1 MASGQDKTVLTLF
14 ALLSRVKKIRKREG
28 NIMTEGMRMESDSI
42 GTMEVPK
49 EAYYGVQALRA
60 KQNFPITGQS
70 LHPVFIRNLA
80 KVKKAATQSNRNALA
95 LPADKA
101 EAIIRACDEVIR
113 GCFADEFIVDAIQ
126 GGAGTSAN
134 MNMNEVLANRANEW
148 MGGRKGDYS
157 RIHPNDHVNMSQ
169 STNDVIPTAGK
180 LTVLELL
187 KPLLAELDGLQRE
200 LRIKAAEFDGILK
213 MGRTQLQDA
222 VPMRLGQ
229 TFHAYAT
236 MIKRDYDR
244 LKEVRCEMFT
254 VNLGGTAIGTAINV
268 SPAYLSNVVPTL
280 AKITGYPLKQAEDL
294 FDATENL
301 DGFVMVSGAL
311 KACAVDLSKM
321 CNDLRDRKSVV

>member
-1 MASGQDKTVLTLF
+1 
-14 ALLSRVKKIRKREG
+14 
-28 NIMTEGMRMESDSI
+28 MTEEMRMESDSI

-80 KVKKAATQSNRNALA
+80 EVKKAAAQSNRNALA

-187 KPLLAELDGLQRE
+187 KPLLAELDGLERS
-200 LRIKAAEFDGILK
+200 FG
-213 MGRTQLQDA
+213 
-222 VPMRLGQ
+222 
-229 TFHAYAT
+229 
-236 MIKRDYDR
+236 
-244 LKEVRCEMFT
+244 
-254 VNLGGTAIGTAINV
+254 
-268 SPAYLSNVVPTL
+268 
-280 AKITGYPLKQAEDL
+280 LKQQ
-294 FDATENL
+294 NL
-301 DGFVMVSGAL
+301 MES
-311 KACAVDLSKM
+311 
-321 CNDLRDRKSVV
+321 

>member
-28 NIMTEGMRMESDSI
+28 NIMTEEMRMESDSI

-80 KVKKAATQSNRNALA
+80 KVKKAAAQSNRNALA

-236 MIKRDYDR
+236 MVKRDYER

-280 AKITGYPLKQAEDL
+280 AKRC
-294 FDATENL
+294 
-301 DGFVMVSGAL
+301 V
-311 KACAVDLSKM
+311 
-321 CNDLRDRKSVV
+321 